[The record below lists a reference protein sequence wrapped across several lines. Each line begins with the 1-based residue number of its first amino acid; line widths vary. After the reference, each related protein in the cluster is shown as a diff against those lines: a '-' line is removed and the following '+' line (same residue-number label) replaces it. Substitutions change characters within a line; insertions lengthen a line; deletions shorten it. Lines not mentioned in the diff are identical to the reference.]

1 MKLRNMIP
9 ISRIVPGAHFTWQ
22 TTVKGGRALGAA
34 LLKVLHLRVG
44 GMTLYW
50 CTATFRFAKF
60 VVRLQRRSGWPYVV
74 KYLKAS
80 SVLLQQSASG
90 QRIKSAQELGAAVSR
105 TASGIP
111 RIIPHPM
118 RDQIRSGNIWT
129 VKVWLSF
136 FCLYRV
142 IDFRGKLKLHTI
154 TAPATVQ
161 PEFLIGWYRFIIDLW
176 PIILD
181 LCGQTGS
188 AKFWRRTV
196 GRSTRNSVPP
206 MASDSTLWGWVDLL
220 AANWVPVTWK
230 GYSWDLKPQLLAI
243 QKSSPNSAKGPW
255 SGPGPGG
262 TTSTGALLTDLMMWA
277 DNRFTA
283 ISPELRLVLKD
294 WLEIV
299 GDRTFTRLL
308 ATAKRLPD
316 VMSQFGLY
324 DWEYESAIWK
334 KNPDSPYPQTVEG
347 WGTPRGI
354 GKLGFKSEPAGKI
367 RVFAMVDNVTQCVLK
382 PVHDMLF
389 FILGKLPTDGTFD
402 QLRPAKALVARGLK
416 EFYSFDLSAAT
427 DRFPVALQH
436 AVMTLVLGRRL
447 AGLWVKFLVERDYI
461 VPRFIG
467 PKWPVPKGT
476 PERVRYLAGQP
487 MGALTSWAAFSLT
500 HHFLVQYAA
509 YKAFGVVEFFLDY
522 ALLGDD
528 IVIAHKKVAEIYLA
542 LLSEIGVE
550 YGLAKS
556 LISHTGGFEFAK
568 RTFVTGKDASPIS
581 LLALGIAKADPSV
594 LEQTLMFASVDTLG
608 KALRIGAKVLGYGYR
623 TVARLPAVLQTRSR
637 LQGLAILLS
646 RPGSPWGLPAKEW
659 FLQSNPGI
667 VRDVSDT
674 VLSVMTES
682 VSSKLLQSAIRSLE
696 THVRAILERDRGV
709 GTPFEGLEN
718 LNNRGLLGGNAYLES
733 WYFQIEDDLL
743 RGFERKLRDMLAR
756 VRNQDEFS
764 NLDFTEIWSQLDDL
778 RSQVSAI
785 PVNYKPS
792 VRDRVDFGA
801 PKRSALIRL
810 WRGNWNLLKRHMK

>member
-1 MKLRNMIP
+1 MKLRNIIP

-44 GMTLYW
+44 GMTLSW
-50 CTATFRFAKF
+50 CTATFQFAKH

-74 KYLKAS
+74 KYLKAA

-111 RIIPHPM
+111 RIIPHSM

-142 IDFRGKLKLHTI
+142 IDYRGKLKLHTI

-161 PEFLIGWYRFIIDLW
+161 PEFLVGWYRFIIELF
-176 PIILD
+176 PIILGM
-181 LCGQTGS
+181 CGKTDS
-188 AKFWRRTV
+188 ASFWTRKV
-196 GRSTRNSVPP
+196 CRSTRNGEPSVNFN
-206 MASDSTLWGWVDLL
+206 DTLWGVVDSLT
-220 AANWVPVTWK
+220 AAWIPVSWK
-230 GYSWDLKPQLLAI
+230 GYPWNLKPRLLAI

-277 DNRFTA
+277 DPQFMA
-283 ISPELRLVLKD
+283 ISNELRAVLKD
-294 WLEIV
+294 WLEAV
-299 GDRTFTRLL
+299 EDRAITRLL
-308 ATAKRLPD
+308 AFAKDMPKILDRYDLW
-316 VMSQFGLY
+316 
-324 DWEYESAIWK
+324 DWEYMSALVYNK
-334 KNPDSPYPQTVEG
+334 SPYPGVLEG
-347 WGTPRGI
+347 FGRPSGI
-354 GKLGFKSEPAGKI
+354 GKLGFKPEPAGKI

-382 PVHDMLF
+382 PVHDLLF
-389 FILGKLPTDGTFD
+389 SILGHLPTDGTFD
-402 QLRPAKALVARGLK
+402 QLRPAKALVARGLR

-436 AVMTLVLGRRL
+436 AVMSLILGRSL
-447 AGLWVKFLVERDYI
+447 AGLWVKFLVNRNYI
-461 VPRFIG
+461 VPRYIAAG
-467 PKWPVPKGT
+467 WKVPKGT
-476 PERVRYLAGQP
+476 PTTVRYGAGQP

-509 YKAFGVVEFFLDY
+509 YKVFGTIEFFLDY

-528 IVIAHKKVAEIYLA
+528 IVIAHKKVAESYLA
-542 LLSEIGVE
+542 LLQEIGVE

-556 LISHTGGFEFAK
+556 LISTTGGFEFAK
-568 RTFVTGKDASPIS
+568 RTFVAGKDASPIS
-581 LLALGIAKADPSV
+581 LLAIGVAKADLSV
-594 LEQTLMFASVDTLG
+594 LEQVMVHASIDSLG
-608 KALRIGAKVLGYGYR
+608 NALKVGSKILGYGYR
-623 TVARLPAVLQTRSR
+623 ALARLPAVLMTRSR

-646 RPGSPWGLPAKEW
+646 RPGSPWGLP
-659 FLQSNPGI
+659 
-667 VRDVSDT
+667 VRDWLLQTKPGEAREVT
-674 VLSVMTES
+674 QEALSAMKDS
-682 VSSKLLQSAIRSLE
+682 LSSKLLQSAIRSLE
-696 THVRAILERDRGV
+696 THVRAILERDRGL

-718 LNNRGLLGGNAYLES
+718 LNNRGLQGGNLYLET
-733 WYFQIEDDLL
+733 WYFLIEDELL

-756 VRNQDEFS
+756 VRGLEELS
-764 NLDFTEIWSQLDDL
+764 LLEIDDLWRQLDEI
-778 RSQVSAI
+778 RAEIASI
-785 PVNYKPS
+785 PVSYKPS

-810 WRGNWNLLKRHMK
+810 WRGNRRLLKKHT

>member
-1 MKLRNMIP
+1 MKLRNIIP
-9 ISRIVPGAHFTWQ
+9 VSRIVPGAHFTWQ

-44 GMTLYW
+44 GMTLSW
-50 CTATFRFAKF
+50 CTATFQFAKY

-74 KYLKAS
+74 KYLKAA

-111 RIIPHPM
+111 RIIPHSM

-142 IDFRGKLKLHTI
+142 IDYRGKLKLHTI
-154 TAPATVQ
+154 TAPATVR
-161 PEFLIGWYRFIIDLW
+161 PEFLIGWYRFVIELF
-176 PIILD
+176 PIILGM
-181 LCGQTGS
+181 CGKTSS
-188 AKFWRRTV
+188 ANWWKMKV
-196 GRSTRNSVPP
+196 SRSTRNGDPQ
-206 MASDSTLWGWVDLL
+206 VDLNGSLWAVVDSL
-220 AANWVPVTWK
+220 AANWIPANWE
-230 GYSWDLKPQLLAI
+230 GYPRDLKPRLLAI

-277 DNRFTA
+277 NPQFVA
-283 ISPELRLVLKD
+283 ISNELRAVLKD
-294 WLEIV
+294 WLGAV
-299 GDRTFTRLL
+299 GDVAITRLL
-308 ATAKRLPD
+308 TFAKDMPETLDRYGLWDWGYMSALVRDPD
-316 VMSQFGLY
+316 G
-324 DWEYESAIWK
+324 
-334 KNPDSPYPQTVEG
+334 PYPGVLEG
-347 WGTPRGI
+347 FGTPRGI
-354 GKLGFKSEPAGKI
+354 GKLGFKPEPAGKI

-382 PVHDMLF
+382 PVHDLLF
-389 FILGKLPTDGTFD
+389 SILRHLPTDGTFD

-436 AVMTLVLGRRL
+436 AVMSLILGRRL
-447 AGLWVKFLVERDYI
+447 AGLWVKFLVNRDYI
-461 VPRFIG
+461 VPRYIA
-467 PKWPVPKGT
+467 PNWKVPQGT
-476 PERVRYLAGQP
+476 PELVRYGAGQP

-509 YKAFGVVEFFLDY
+509 YQVFGTIEFFLDY

-528 IVIAHKKVAEIYLA
+528 IVIAHKKVAEKYLV
-542 LLSEIGVE
+542 LLQEIGVE

-556 LISHTGGFEFAK
+556 LISSTGGFEFAK

-581 LLALGIAKADPSV
+581 LLAIGVAKADLSV
-594 LEQTLMFASVDTLG
+594 LEQVMVHASVDSLSN
-608 KALRIGAKVLGYGYR
+608 ALRIGSKILGYGYR
-623 TVARLPAVLQTRSR
+623 TLARLAAVLKTRSR

-646 RPGSPWGLPAKEW
+646 RPGSPWALPPMEW
-659 FLQSNPGI
+659 LLQVEPGKI
-667 VRDVSDT
+667 RQVTQEVT
-674 VLSVMTES
+674 SVMRDS
-682 VSSKLLQSAIRSLE
+682 LSSKLLQSAIRSLE

-709 GTPFEGLEN
+709 GTPWEGLEN
-718 LNNRGLLGGNAYLES
+718 LNNRGLQGGNAYLEV
-733 WYFQIEDDLL
+733 WYFLIEDELL

-756 VRNQDEFS
+756 VH
-764 NLDFTEIWSQLDDL
+764 NLEGLSSLEINDLWSQLDEL
-778 RSQVSAI
+778 RGEIASI
-785 PVNYKPS
+785 PVSYKPAI
-792 VRDRVDFGA
+792 RDRIDFGA

-810 WRGNWNLLKRHMK
+810 WRGNWRLLKKYT